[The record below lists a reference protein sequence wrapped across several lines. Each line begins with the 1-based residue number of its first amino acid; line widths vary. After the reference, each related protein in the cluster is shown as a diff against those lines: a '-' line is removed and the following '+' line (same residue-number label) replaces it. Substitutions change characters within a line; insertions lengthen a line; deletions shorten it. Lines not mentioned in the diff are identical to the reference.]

1 MAVDIVRAWKDPDYR
16 RTLTAE
22 QLASL
27 PENPAGTEEL
37 SDEELSG
44 VSGGA
49 KRHSSV
55 QEGCP

>member
-1 MAVDIVRAWKDPDYR
+1 MAVDIERAGKDPEYR
-16 RTLTAE
+16 KSLAPAE
-22 QLASL
+22 LASL

-37 SDEELSG
+37 LDKD

-49 KRHSSV
+49 RRNSSV